1 MATNRTTVNIS
12 ITPELDTFLES
23 RVASGRYQT
32 TSEVV
37 REALRLL
44 QRQEME
50 RDEAFLQ
57 LKAKLQRGAD
67 EAERGELSDGDEV
80 FDELREMIEERRLAK
95 AKAR

>member
-1 MATNRTTVNIS
+1 MTK
-12 ITPELDTFLES
+12 
-23 RVASGRYQT
+23 
-32 TSEVV
+32 
-37 REALRLL
+37 
-44 QRQEME
+44 RQEME

-80 FDELREMIEERRLAK
+80 FEDLREMIEERRLAK